1 MPDMAESCRA
11 ACDRADRHFQQ
22 HYNCAQSVL
31 WAVAETCGLECPACI
46 PAVALAM
53 GGGIGHTGRACGA
66 LTGAVMALG
75 LAVDRAVGGSI
86 SDRKDEA
93 NRLTDALVHRFAD
106 EFGSTDCVALLGFSW
121 SEADAVERW
130 YRQRRRKCDRYV
142 RWAAAEAARVIDD
155 LRAGAQ
161 SEPRP

>member
-1 MPDMAESCRA
+1 MAEPFRA
-11 ACDRADRHFQQ
+11 AGDRADRHFQQ

-31 WAVAETCGLECPACI
+31 WAVAETCGLACPACI

-75 LAVDRAVGGSI
+75 LAVDRAVVGGSL
-86 SDRKDEA
+86 SARKDEA

-106 EFGSTDCVALLGFSW
+106 EFGSTDCLALLGFSW

-130 YRQRRRKCDRYV
+130 HRQRRRKCDRYV
-142 RWAAAEAARVIDD
+142 RWAAAEAARIIDD

>member
-1 MPDMAESCRA
+1 MPESCQA
-11 ACDRADRHFQQ
+11 AAARADEHFHE

-31 WAVAETCGLECPACI
+31 WGVAETCDLACRACI

-66 LTGAVMALG
+66 LTGAAMAVG
-75 LAVDRAVGGSI
+75 LAVDGVVGGSI

-93 NRLTDALVHRFAD
+93 NRLTAALVHRFAD
-106 EFGSTDCVALLGFSW
+106 EFGATDCLALLGFGW

-130 YRQRRRKCDRYV
+130 YGQRGQTCDRYV
-142 RWAAAEAARVIDD
+142 RWAAAEAARTIDD
-155 LRAGAQ
+155 LRAGAA
-161 SEPRP
+161 EKGDDG

>member
-1 MPDMAESCRA
+1 MAEPHQA
-11 ACDRADRHFQQ
+11 VADRAEAHFQE

-31 WAVAETCGLECPACI
+31 WGVAETCGLACPACI

-86 SDRKDEA
+86 SDKKDEA
-93 NRLTDALVHRFAD
+93 NRLAAALVHRFAD
-106 EFGSTDCVALLGFSW
+106 KFGTIDCAAILGFSW
-121 SEADAVERW
+121 EESGALERYYRENAKDA
-130 YRQRRRKCDRYV
+130 KCTPCV
-142 RWAAAEAARVIDD
+142 RWAAAEAARTIEGLD
-155 LRAGAQ
+155 AG
-161 SEPRP
+161 PVGR

>member
-1 MPDMAESCRA
+1 MSEPCQTAS
-11 ACDRADRHFQQ
+11 DRADAHFQE

-31 WAVAETCGLECPACI
+31 WGVAETCGLACPSCI

-66 LTGAVMALG
+66 LTGAAMAVG
-75 LAVDRAVGGSI
+75 LAVDQAVAGSI

-93 NRLTDALVHRFAD
+93 NRLTAPLVDRFAG
-106 EFGSTDCVALLGFSW
+106 EFGTTDCAELLGFRW

-130 YRQRRRKCDRYV
+130 YAQRRQTCDRYV
-142 RWAAAEAARVIDD
+142 RWAAAEAARVIAD
-155 LRAGAQ
+155 LRAAASDESGD
-161 SEPRP
+161 P